1 AIPWGQVRGLLA
13 KHLRNWMAQEI
24 FTFDGRLSIGY
35 HYENH
40 VMAEG
45 YNAPGS
51 PYWGLK
57 TFLLLAVAETH
68 PFWRAEPEPIKR
80 E

>member
-1 AIPWGQVRGLLA
+1 
-13 KHLRNWMAQEI
+13 
-24 FTFDGRLSIGY
+24 
-35 HYENH
+35 
-40 VMAEG
+40 MAEG

-80 E
+80 EPQKRIEKGNMLLVHNEKNIICWGILQV